1 MTNTDY
7 NDDEYGVGIRDFT
20 KIIIHDVLHN
30 TLRSK
35 EGKKSP
41 RVNS

>member
-35 EGKKSP
+35 EGKKKS
-41 RVNS
+41 SS